1 VNVYVVIEHSVE
13 QNRYDIEAETEADAL
28 EILNK
33 GDVRPVENKVKSS
46 DVVSIRASEPDDPV
60 MDALLA
66 SLAKLEGATI
76 AGVECGPG
84 GDSPWVRLALSDG
97 RELFA
102 TEPNVRE
109 R

>member
-1 VNVYVVIEHSVE
+1 
-13 QNRYDIEAETEADAL
+13 
-28 EILNK
+28 
-33 GDVRPVENKVKSS
+33 
-46 DVVSIRASEPDDPV
+46 

-66 SLAKLEGATI
+66 ALADLEGATI

-102 TEPNVRE
+102 TEPNVTDR
-109 R
+109 